1 MMGIRSLEVWRSG
14 SLARLQP
21 GLDGGVLGRV
31 PMHWACVTLLHPGAP
46 GYATS
51 AAAGSRS

>member
-1 MMGIRSLEVWRSG
+1 MRIGGLEVWRSG

-31 PMHWACVTLLHPGAP
+31 PMHWACVMLLHPGAP
-46 GYATS
+46 GYAAS

>member
-1 MMGIRSLEVWRSG
+1 MGIENLEVWRSG
-14 SLARLQP
+14 SLVSVQP

-31 PMHWACVTLLHPGAP
+31 PMHRACVTLLHPGAP
-46 GYATS
+46 GYAAS